1 MSPLEVSNGFSIML
15 NDIDRG
21 FSRFS

>member
-1 MSPLEVSNGFSIML
+1 ML